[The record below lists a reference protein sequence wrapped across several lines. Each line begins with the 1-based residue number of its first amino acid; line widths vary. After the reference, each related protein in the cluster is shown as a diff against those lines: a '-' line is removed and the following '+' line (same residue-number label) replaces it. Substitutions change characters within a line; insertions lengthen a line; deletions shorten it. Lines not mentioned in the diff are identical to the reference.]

1 VAERPFQPV
10 PNTPLVA
17 DPTGDAIWKRWLQG
31 LQSFL
36 GSAVRGPGSS
46 TDNAVARWDG
56 TSGQFLNNSGV
67 IIDDSNNV
75 SGVASLTV
83 SGLTSGRVVFT
94 DTGGLL
100 TTATTKTANTVFA
113 GPTTGADAVPAF
125 RALVTAD
132 LPGGLGTVTSVAVS
146 GSNGIGV
153 SGSPITTSGTI
164 TLSLGAITPTSVST
178 GNVTSSSLTSGRV
191 TFAGA
196 SGLLTDTV
204 NFRWNNTNKFLI
216 FNGST
221 GWALGPNEGILYAN
235 STDGAVFQG
244 NGTSD
249 VSIKNRAGSKV
260 ITVPGNTTSAVL
272 NGTGSALSTSATDGF
287 TYIPECAG
295 TPTGTP
301 TAVTGAIPLVVDSTN
316 HKLYFYSGGAWQWS
330 PAQQGGTGA
339 PNNANGND
347 GDFYFR
353 GDGTVAGSNIVYHK
367 EAGAWVALTGGG
379 GGGASGTTV
388 EVDLG
393 TPKFTGKFTITDA
406 AISATSKVQCWQAPG
421 PYTGKGTLADEA
433 MMQPVQII
441 AVAPAAG
448 SAVVYWQTPPYVA
461 MSQQLSNG
469 KFGAAG
475 ATFDRLMNQR
485 TPAVF
490 TPTRIGKVRG
500 NVKFT
505 YTILT

>member
-1 VAERPFQPV
+1 MAERPFQPV
-10 PNTPLVA
+10 PPTPLVA

-56 TSGQFLNNSGV
+56 TTGTFLNNSGV

-75 SGVASLTV
+75 SGIANLTTTGSTILGDAAADTITFNAAAWTLANNVTATRAVGAAPAGISRSLEYVTTLSGGAGGTSDTRAVTYTTTV
-83 SGLTSGRVVFT
+83 SG
-94 DTGGLL
+94 
-100 TTATTKTANTVFA
+100 ANA
-113 GPTTGADAVPAF
+113 LANAF
-125 RALVTAD
+125 
-132 LPGGLGTVTSVAVS
+132 S
-146 GSNGIGV
+146 GV
-153 SGSPITTSGTI
+153 SVLNHSGTNTI
-164 TLSLGAITPTSVST
+164 TGMRSFASLIDISSSGGATSASGFSSSIELLST
-178 GNVTSSSLTSGRV
+178 GNVGTYDAFLAVSPVFSS
-191 TFAGA
+191 
-196 SGLLTDTV
+196 
-204 NFRWNNTNKFLI
+204 
-216 FNGST
+216 
-221 GWALGPNEGILYAN
+221 
-235 STDGAVFQG
+235 
-244 NGTSD
+244 
-249 VSIKNRAGSKV
+249 
-260 ITVPGNTTSAVL
+260 
-272 NGTGSALSTSATDGF
+272 
-287 TYIPECAG
+287 
-295 TPTGTP
+295 
-301 TAVTGAIPLVVDSTN
+301 TGAITNSSGLRVSNQGNANVTNVNGVIVQDQTGATGAMSAIRSEVSAGTGKKNLNITGTADNSLAGPLY
-316 HKLYFYSGGAWQWS
+316 L
-330 PAQQGGTGA
+330 AQDNLTQQTASAMYAGTGA
-339 PNNANGND
+339 PNNTNGSD
-347 GDFYFR
+347 GDFYLR
-353 GDGTVAGSNIVYHK
+353 GNGTVAGSNIVYHK
-367 EAGAWVALTGGG
+367 EAGAWVALTGG

-433 MMQPVQII
+433 MIQPVQVI
-441 AVAPAAG
+441 AVAPATG

-490 TPTRIGKVRG
+490 TPKRLGKVRG

-505 YTILT
+505 YTILS

>member
-1 VAERPFQPV
+1 MAERPFQPV

-56 TSGQFLNNSGV
+56 TTGTFLNNSGV

-75 SGVASLTV
+75 SGIVNLTTTGNTILGDASADTLTINAGTWTFGNNVSATRAAGALPAGVTNLILHTATFTGDAGGTSSGLGAVFTTTASGANNVASV
-83 SGLTSGRVVFT
+83 VSISGNAQWDGSGLAAQIIGNNYVVAVRGTGNATSIRGVLSSVLISNTGSVTNADCFLAGAPTLSSTGTIATHNGFRVANIGNSLITTVVGFRVL
-94 DTGGLL
+94 DLTGSTTMRGLQSSL
-100 TTATTKTANTVFA
+100 SAGSGKHNLYIDGTADNSFA
-113 GPTTGADAVPAF
+113 GP
-125 RALVTAD
+125 
-132 LPGGLGTVTSVAVS
+132 
-146 GSNGIGV
+146 I
-153 SGSPITTSGTI
+153 
-164 TLSLGAITPTSVST
+164 
-178 GNVTSSSLTSGRV
+178 
-191 TFAGA
+191 
-196 SGLLTDTV
+196 
-204 NFRWNNTNKFLI
+204 
-216 FNGST
+216 
-221 GWALGPNEGILYAN
+221 Y
-235 STDGAVFQG
+235 
-244 NGTSD
+244 
-249 VSIKNRAGSKV
+249 
-260 ITVPGNTTSAVL
+260 
-272 NGTGSALSTSATDGF
+272 
-287 TYIPECAG
+287 
-295 TPTGTP
+295 
-301 TAVTGAIPLVVDSTN
+301 
-316 HKLYFYSGGAWQWS
+316 
-330 PAQQGGTGA
+330 PAQDGKTIQTAAAIYAGTGA

-379 GGGASGTTV
+379 GGASGTTV
-388 EVDLG
+388 EVNLG

-406 AISATSKVQCWQAPG
+406 SISATSKVQCWQAPG

-433 MMQPVQII
+433 MMQPVQVI
-441 AVAPAAG
+441 AVAPATG

-469 KFGAAG
+469 KFGASG

-490 TPTRIGKVRG
+490 VPTRLGKVRG

>member
-31 LQSFL
+31 LQRFL
-36 GSAVRGPGSS
+36 GDAVRGPGSS

-56 TSGQFLNNSGV
+56 TTGTFLNNSGV

-75 SGVASLTV
+75 SGIANLTTTGSTILGDASADTLTINAGTWTYGANFIATRNVGALPAGASQILTTTVNATGDAGGTSNPVGFYSLIDISGSNNLAGMTTLYHQARLSGAANVTNTGLISAQTFLTSTGSVTNQASLFSALPGAFSSTGTINILV
-83 SGLTSGRVVFT
+83 GFNSGDLG
-94 DTGGLL
+94 D
-100 TTATTKTANTVFA
+100 
-113 GPTTGADAVPAF
+113 
-125 RALVTAD
+125 ALVTE
-132 LPGGLGTVTSVAVS
+132 AV
-146 GSNGIGV
+146 GFK
-153 SGSPITTSGTI
+153 
-164 TLSLGAITPTSVST
+164 AQ
-178 GNVTSSSLTSGRV
+178 
-191 TFAGA
+191 
-196 SGLLTDTV
+196 DM
-204 NFRWNNTNKFLI
+204 
-216 FNGST
+216 
-221 GWALGPNEGILYAN
+221 
-235 STDGAVFQG
+235 
-244 NGTSD
+244 
-249 VSIKNRAGSKV
+249 AGSATMSGFKSEL
-260 ITVPGNTTSAVL
+260 SAGSGKKNL
-272 NGTGSALSTSATDGF
+272 N
-287 TYIPECAG
+287 I
-295 TPTGTP
+295 TGTADNSLAGP
-301 TAVTGAIPLVVDSTN
+301 LYLAQDNLTQQTASAM
-316 HKLYFYSGGAWQWS
+316 YA
-330 PAQQGGTGA
+330 GTGA
-339 PNNANGND
+339 PNNTNGSD
-347 GDFYFR
+347 GDFYLR
-353 GDGTVAGSNIVYHK
+353 GNGTVAGSNIVYHK

-441 AVAPAAG
+441 AVAPATG

>member
-1 VAERPFQPV
+1 MAERPFQPV

-17 DPTGDAIWKRWLQG
+17 DPTRDAIWKRWLQG
-31 LQSFL
+31 LQQFL

-46 TDNAVARWDG
+46 TDNAVARWNG
-56 TSGQFLNNSGV
+56 TSGTFLNNSGV

-75 SGVASLTV
+75 SGIVN
-83 SGLTSGRVVFT
+83 
-94 DTGGLL
+94 L
-100 TTATTKTANTVFA
+100 TTTGNATLGDASADTLTLNAGTWTLGNNFIATRAAGTLPAGATSLCDFQSTFTGDAGGTTIARPWAFTAVLQGANNVDRTNALTQTVNH
-113 GPTTGADAVPAF
+113 
-125 RALVTAD
+125 
-132 LPGGLGTVTSVAVS
+132 S
-146 GSNGIGV
+146 GSGTLTLARSINNSVIA
-153 SGSPITTSGTI
+153 SSTGTI
-164 TLSLGAITPTSVST
+164 TTAHGVESVFSLTNSGNITTAAHYYAETPTFSSTGAITTLYGFQSNIAGNAKITNAIAFYARDMSAST
-178 GNVTSSSLTSGRV
+178 VM
-191 TFAGA
+191 
-196 SGLLTDTV
+196 
-204 NFRWNNTNKFLI
+204 
-216 FNGST
+216 T
-221 GWALGPNEGILYAN
+221 GMELAL
-235 STDGAVFQG
+235 
-244 NGTSD
+244 
-249 VSIKNRAGSKV
+249 
-260 ITVPGNTTSAVL
+260 SA
-272 NGTGSALSTSATDGF
+272 GTGKTNLN
-287 TYIPECAG
+287 I
-295 TPTGTP
+295 TGTADNKLAGP
-301 TAVTGAIPLVVDSTN
+301 LYLAQDNKTQQTAAAI
-316 HKLYFYSGGAWQWS
+316 YA
-330 PAQQGGTGA
+330 GTGA

-347 GDFYFR
+347 GDFYMR
-353 GDGTVAGSNIVYHK
+353 GDGTVAGNNVMYHK
-367 EAGAWVALTGGG
+367 EAGAWVVLTGGS
-379 GGGASGTTV
+379 GGASGTTV

-441 AVAPAAG
+441 AVAPATG

-461 MSQQLSNG
+461 MSQQLSDG

>member
-1 VAERPFQPV
+1 MAERPFQPV

-56 TSGQFLNNSGV
+56 TSGTFLNNSGV

-75 SGVASLTV
+75 SGIVNLTTTGNTILGDASADTITFNAGILDLNNDIRIRRADHVAASGIVSLVDFENDATGDPSGSSNIRGV
-83 SGLTSGRVVFT
+83 LSVLELHGANNISNATASYSLCQNIGTGTITTQYGNLFSSGLTASGNI
-94 DTGGLL
+94 
-100 TTATTKTANTVFA
+100 TTAIGTQGSVFISGSGNITTGYGFFAQSPVFSSTGVITTLIGFGVNNLGNAKVTTAIGVKIDDFTASTTMTGIQSELSAGTGKKNLNITGTADNSLA
-113 GPTTGADAVPAF
+113 GPLYLAQDNKTQQ
-125 RALVTAD
+125 TA
-132 LPGGLGTVTSVAVS
+132 SAM
-146 GSNGIGV
+146 
-153 SGSPITTSGTI
+153 
-164 TLSLGAITPTSVST
+164 
-178 GNVTSSSLTSGRV
+178 
-191 TFAGA
+191 
-196 SGLLTDTV
+196 
-204 NFRWNNTNKFLI
+204 
-216 FNGST
+216 
-221 GWALGPNEGILYAN
+221 YA
-235 STDGAVFQG
+235 
-244 NGTSD
+244 
-249 VSIKNRAGSKV
+249 
-260 ITVPGNTTSAVL
+260 
-272 NGTGSALSTSATDGF
+272 
-287 TYIPECAG
+287 
-295 TPTGTP
+295 
-301 TAVTGAIPLVVDSTN
+301 
-316 HKLYFYSGGAWQWS
+316 
-330 PAQQGGTGA
+330 GTGA
-339 PNNANGND
+339 PNNANGSD
-347 GDFYFR
+347 GDFYLR
-353 GDGTVAGSNIVYHK
+353 GNGTVAGSNIVYHK